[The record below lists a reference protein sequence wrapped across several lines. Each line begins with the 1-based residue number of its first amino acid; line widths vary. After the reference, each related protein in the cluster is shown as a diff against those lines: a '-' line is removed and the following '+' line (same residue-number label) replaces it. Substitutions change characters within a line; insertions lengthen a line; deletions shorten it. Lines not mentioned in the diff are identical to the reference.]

1 MPRTQKNDSSGLSDL
16 RVFLS
21 HHAKSSTT
29 DNLLPHPHAME
40 IINTRIKQYKFR
52 LSECISLTTLKIHD
66 QKQEKNACY
75 DYLSKWITFP
85 GVSNTVSKHIITS
98 FDGLCR
104 LLVDTALFTK
114 TEISCDSWYD
124 LVIYLWQQ
132 TSNIIS
138 LDHFILWWK
147 SAKNEN
153 GATRGDLLLARYK
166 DQVKNLSKIWLEMLF
181 KPEFAVTCNACH
193 ATGIWERQYFWN
205 SIGNKFY
212 FLDLMLHG
220 RRGNDKSKTKLSIF
234 GMHKIE
240 KDKVDSFRSIDPKNT
255 PLLKLTIDY
264 CDCLKKIFDCLEAWY
279 FNIFQERNKINMSMF
294 GLSKAFDAD
303 SRQSVSSVQ
312 SILQAINNMKEE
324 LCGIFNAQD
333 LVENMY
339 HKTFTVEY
347 RKLQTFFLE
356 HETRVLLGAFKYH
369 DGRYLRQLYPPG
381 GKLPSEVLGDLKSF
395 FKIGFRYP
403 YVTKFFRMVYILFF
417 SPEQYRLEELMKH
430 RETYFSKLVKTD
442 DDVLGVVVPPIG
454 EFSYYAMAT
463 LQAIETDELCFEI
476 LLSLLEAFDSVFVFP
491 NYINLTPL
499 GTEMQEESNQPSNLN
514 EVIQLDDDVIVS
526 KDDISTLSALTS
538 PTGSMSASS
547 SSSRQIGGRHSGNHI
562 YFILFYVCIMRACLY
577 VLHSG
582 KNANASSSSSWS
594 QQIGGRHIG
603 MVIIFI

>member
-16 RVFLS
+16 RVFLI
-21 HHAKSSTT
+21 HHSKRSTT
-29 DNLLPHPHAME
+29 ENVLPHPQAME
-40 IINTRIKQYKFR
+40 IINSRITQYKFR
-52 LSECISLTTLKIHD
+52 LSGCISLSTLKIHD
-66 QKQEKNACY
+66 QKQEKIACY
-75 DYLSKWITFP
+75 DYLSKLITFP
-85 GVSNTVSKHIITS
+85 GVTDNDSKHIITS

-124 LVIYLWQQ
+124 LVIYLWQE
-132 TSNIIS
+132 TSNVIS
-138 LDHFILWWK
+138 IDHFISWWK
-147 SAKNEN
+147 SAKNEK
-153 GATRGDLLLARYK
+153 GATRGDILHARYK
-166 DQVKNLSKIWLEMLF
+166 DQVKNLSKVWLEMLF

-205 SIGNKFY
+205 SIGSNFY

-240 KDKVDSFRSIDPKNT
+240 KDKADSFRLIDPKNT

-264 CDCLKKIFDCLEAWY
+264 CDCIKKIIDCLEAWY
-279 FNIFQERNKINMSMF
+279 FNFSQQRNKINLSMF
-294 GLSKAFDAD
+294 GLSKTLDDD

-312 SILQAINNMKEE
+312 SILEAINNTKEE
-324 LCGIFNAQD
+324 LCRMSNAQD
-333 LVENMY
+333 LAENMY

-381 GKLPSEVLGDLKSF
+381 GKLPSEVQGDLKSF

-430 RETYFSKLVKTD
+430 RETYFSKLAKGD

-454 EFSYYAMAT
+454 EFSHHALAT
-463 LQAIETDELCFEI
+463 LKAVETDEFSFDI

-491 NYINLTPL
+491 NFITLTPL
-499 GTEMQEESNQPSNLN
+499 GAEIHEESNQQSNLN
-514 EVIQLDDDVIVS
+514 EDIQLDDDMIVS
-526 KDDISTLSALTS
+526 KDDISTVSALTS
-538 PTGSMSASS
+538 QTGSMSSS
-547 SSSRQIGGRHSGNHI
+547 
-562 YFILFYVCIMRACLY
+562 
-577 VLHSG
+577 
-582 KNANASSSSSWS
+582 SSSSSWS
-594 QQIGGRHIG
+594 QQIGGRHNGNHIYF
-603 MVIIFI
+603 IFHFVLSYMNVCMFVCIDVSMYVCTYDS